1 MKLSKTTAII
11 GLIVAVFSISCATQ
25 SAVYQKNPT
34 GITLPHGE
42 NILDIQICTD
52 EIIRVQYRPKT
63 IIAKDTNLAVIHS
76 WKPIPFKVES
86 KGPDVVLS
94 TSTLKIM
101 IDTATALMTYYTPND
116 SLLLREK
123 NRTVKPSPEGK
134 YSKITQEWQSD
145 PEAALYGLGQL
156 QNNTL
161 NLANRRDTLVQTNT
175 VAVNPFLLSTDG
187 YGILWNNYSKTIYSN
202 TNGQTAF
209 ESDAGDEVD
218 YYFMAGSTLDTIVRN
233 YRIATGTAP
242 MFGKWAYGYWQSK
255 ERYKSDKE
263 ILAVAKEYRDRNIPI
278 DNIVQDWNY
287 WADIT
292 NGETYKATYTK
303 NWSSMEFH
311 PSTYLD
317 PAATIKTLQDKYNL
331 HYMISIWPI
340 HGPGT
345 QIYKT
350 MEQKKHLFA
359 PEHWTKSR
367 LYDAS
372 SKEARD
378 LYWKFL
384 NDGLVSKG
392 VDALWM
398 DGTEPEIAN
407 PESKA
412 LSEQNIKKV
421 EGAAIGPMAQYLNT
435 YSLLTTSGVYNNWRK
450 NYPDKRAFILTRSG
464 FTGQQRN
471 AAATWSGDITA
482 NWDVLQKQISSGL
495 NFSISGIPYWT
506 TDIGAF
512 FVKGHGVPGIGPGL
526 YEGSQQEAYRE
537 LYVRWFQFGA
547 FCPLFR
553 SHGTQTPREV
563 WQFGEPGDWAYESL
577 VKFDKLRY
585 RLLPYI
591 YSLAWKVTNDHYTL
605 LRPLAMNYKEDRK
618 VWDIKNQFMFGP
630 SFMAIPVTE
639 HQYFPLESDPS
650 KNIATVRETEVYLP
664 ENSKWYD
671 FWTGEIQN
679 GGQIISRKTPID
691 IMPLYVPEGSIV
703 PMGPDK
709 QYASEK
715 AEDPIELRV
724 YTGKNS
730 SFELY
735 EDENDTNNYEKGV
748 YATIKFEWNE
758 ASQELTI
765 HKRKGEFPGMLQ
777 TRTLHVVWV
786 SSQHGTGAETTL
798 NSDVQVTYTG
808 EKIVIKK

>member
-1 MKLSKTTAII
+1 
-11 GLIVAVFSISCATQ
+11 
-25 SAVYQKNPT
+25 
-34 GITLPHGE
+34 
-42 NILDIQICTD
+42 
-52 EIIRVQYRPKT
+52 
-63 IIAKDTNLAVIHS
+63 
-76 WKPIPFKVES
+76 
-86 KGPDVVLS
+86 
-94 TSTLKIM
+94 
-101 IDTATALMTYYTPND
+101 
-116 SLLLREK
+116 
-123 NRTVKPSPEGK
+123 
-134 YSKITQEWQSD
+134 
-145 PEAALYGLGQL
+145 
-156 QNNTL
+156 
-161 NLANRRDTLVQTNT
+161 
-175 VAVNPFLLSTDG
+175 
-187 YGILWNNYSKTIYSN
+187 
-202 TNGQTAF
+202 
-209 ESDAGDEVD
+209 
-218 YYFMAGSTLDTIVRN
+218 
-233 YRIATGTAP
+233 
-242 MFGKWAYGYWQSK
+242 
-255 ERYKSDKE
+255 
-263 ILAVAKEYRDRNIPI
+263 
-278 DNIVQDWNY
+278 
-287 WADIT
+287 
-292 NGETYKATYTK
+292 
-303 NWSSMEFH
+303 MEFH

-384 NDGLVSKG
+384 QDGLVSKG

-412 LSEQNIKKV
+412 LSERNIKKV
-421 EGAAIGPMAQYLNT
+421 KGAAIGPMAQYLNT
-435 YSLLTTSGVYNNWRK
+435 YSLLTTSGVYENWRK

-605 LRPLAMNYKEDRK
+605 MRPLAMNYKKDKR
-618 VWDIKNQFMFGP
+618 VWNIKNQFMFGP
-630 SFMAIPVTE
+630 AFMVTPVTE
-639 HQYFPLESDPS
+639 HQYFPLEPDSS
-650 KNIATVRETEVYLP
+650 KNLATVRDTKVYLP
-664 ENSKWYD
+664 GTTKWYD
-671 FWTGEIQN
+671 FWTGELHE
-679 GGQIISRKTPID
+679 GGQNISKKTPID
-691 IMPLYVPEGSIV
+691 VMPLYVPEGSII
-703 PMGPDK
+703 PMGPNK
-709 QYASEK
+709 QYATEK
-715 AEDPIELRV
+715 AEDPLELRV
-724 YTGKNS
+724 YTGKDG

-735 EDENDTNNYEKGV
+735 EDENDNTNYEKGV
-748 YATIKFEWNE
+748 HATIAFDWNE
-758 ASQELTI
+758 ANQELTI
-765 HKRKGEFPGMLQ
+765 HQRKGTFPGMLQ
-777 TRTLHVVWV
+777 NRTMHIVWV
-786 SSQHGTGAETTL
+786 SEQQGTGIELTQ
-798 NSDVQVTYTG
+798 NSDVQITYTG
-808 EKIVIKK
+808 EKVVVKR